1 MYESPITIIS
11 NGIQLSLKDE
21 VYKAVEQIGIKVD
34 KNELIKALKYDREQ
48 YEKGYADAK
57 AEQRKGKWVYSCFE
71 GAPACSECGCTI
83 KYLEMSRYWYCP
95 NCGARMNK
103 REEE

>member
-11 NGIQLSLKDE
+11 NGIQLSLEDK

-34 KNELIKALKYDREQ
+34 KDELIKALKYDRKQ

-57 AEQRKGKWVYSCFE
+57 TEQKKGKWIDYPIADGCLQ
-71 GAPACSECGCTI
+71 CSNCGI
-83 KYLEMSRYWYCP
+83 LRMGESSNFCP
-95 NCGARMNK
+95 NCGAEM
-103 REEE
+103 EEEG